1 MKTTPLAEKLPNTI
15 DPSLDLEQVKKECQK
30 LVKKRA
36 KYSAGVAIVPV
47 PFFDVAVDAGML
59 TQLLPDISERFGLLE
74 DRKAAVDLESRA
86 IHWGALKDRTV
97 DFAGMATRGIVKKTV
112 QGFGGRIAAKQVT
125 KFIPLGGQMVAATM
139 AIFSKKS
146 PMTTSMSATNS
157 QKTFSKSNTVKMSKT
172 VKKPTLGRVFN

>member
-1 MKTTPLAEKLPNTI
+1 MKTTPAAEKLPNTI
-15 DPSLDLEQVKKECQK
+15 DPNLDLDQVKKECEK

-59 TQLLPDISERFGLLE
+59 TQLLPNISERFGLIE
-74 DRKAAVDLESRA
+74 GRESAVDLESRA
-86 IHWGALKDRTV
+86 IHWQALKDRTV
-97 DFAGMATRGIVKKTV
+97 DFAGLMATRGIIKKTM

-139 AIFSKKS
+139 GYMIFKKI
-146 PMTTSMSATNS
+146 ATDHINECYNLAKDS
-157 QKTFSKSNTVKMSKT
+157 QQKQHGKNI
-172 VKKPTLGRVFN
+172 